1 MDAVAA
7 QLVRSLSGSMAE
19 LATARADAAQTGA
32 HLKYAELTGRLE
44 TMRTVISFLQQT
56 TQAVVAGPV
65 TGENP
70 PSGRSSEKADDGD
83 QQEEASS

>member
-1 MDAVAA
+1 MDAVVA

-56 TQAVVAGPV
+56 AQAS
-65 TGENP
+65 P
-70 PSGRSSEKADDGD
+70 PEAEKKAEKEDGN
-83 QQEEASS
+83 QEEAS

>member
-32 HLKYAELTGRLE
+32 YLKYAELTGRLE
-44 TMRTVISFLQQT
+44 TMRTVINFLQQT
-56 TQAVVAGPV
+56 AQAS
-65 TGENP
+65 P
-70 PSGRSSEKADDGD
+70 PEAEKKAEKEDGN
-83 QQEEASS
+83 QEEAS

>member
-44 TMRTVISFLQQT
+44 TMRTVISFFQQT
-56 TQAVVAGPV
+56 AQAAAPV
-65 TGENP
+65 PATGANP
-70 PSGRSSEKADDGD
+70 PAEKADDGD
-83 QQEEASS
+83 QQEEA